1 MLWSGAAIT
10 DGLDF
15 PGRKSLG
22 VSYAQ
27 KGLSKRSGWLRLRES
42 VVLPGKS
49 LKGRLQE
56 IRAATGS
63 HPPSTVWLEHRRP
76 RWARALGFY

>member
-1 MLWSGAAIT
+1 MLWSGTAVT

-22 VSYAQ
+22 ISYAQ
-27 KGLSKRSGWLRLRES
+27 KGLFKRSGWLRLRES
-42 VVLPGKS
+42 VLLQGKS
-49 LKGRLQE
+49 LKGHLRE

-63 HPPSTVWLEHRRP
+63 HPPSTV
-76 RWARALGFY
+76 